1 MVNNERIRQQLSL
14 QILPP
19 RADTGSNQRCGMEWR
34 WPTRLCLLDPQ
45 LAPLCQMHSQLSPVR
60 TYMEIQ
66 FAINFITE
74 LKVL

>member
-1 MVNNERIRQQLSL
+1 VL
-14 QILPP
+14 ILK
-19 RADTGSNQRCGMEWR
+19 AISVSEWNGAGSRDYACWIHH
-34 WPTRLCLLDPQ
+34 

-74 LKVL
+74 LKVLWAETLLKSQS